1 MKEETLTKNQQASIK
16 EKVGLKGVYRITRA
30 KLETPE
36 HFALNDRVTSL
47 RNKMV
52 AIDQEISQIPTYGFL
67 SWFKK
72 GKRLSLENEFNQT
85 QSLFNHCVRELNN
98 TCKTT
103 VEIYENIVPT
113 VGRAMIANNLTNVSP
128 TNVMRIKYAEL
139 GSGTN
144 SPANGDTTLQTSS
157 YRNLIAS
164 ITNASNVAYAT
175 AFFNAT
181 ETTGT
186 YREAGIF
193 CDGSASAGTGVLLSR
208 VAINVTKTSSETLT
222 IDWALTIS

>member
-1 MKEETLTKNQQASIK
+1 MQGQKAIAK
-16 EKVGLKGVYRITRA
+16 EKVGLKGVYRFTRA

-36 HFALNDRVTSL
+36 HFALNDKITSL
-47 RNKMV
+47 RQQMV
-52 AIDQEISQIPTYGFL
+52 KIDEEITKIPTYGFL
-67 SWFKK
+67 SFFKK
-72 GKRLSLENEFNQT
+72 GKRLVLEKEFAQT
-85 QSLFNHCVRELNN
+85 QTLFTGLVRELNS
-98 TCKTT
+98 TCRTT

-113 VGRAMIANNLTNVSP
+113 VGRTMLANNLTNVSP
-128 TNVMRIKYAEL
+128 TNVPRIKYAEV

-144 SPANGDTTLQTSS
+144 SPANGDTTLQTST
-157 YRNLIAS
+157 YRNVIAS
-164 ITNASNVAYAT
+164 ITNAANIAYAT